1 MKMKIAIV
9 VLIIFT
15 VMISTNAIA
24 LAGIIHSNISSQDLS
39 LADLS
44 GRSYYYAKPGGE
56 NFWIIG
62 AMVAMAIVYMLID
75 KTRAKKTNK
84 N

>member
-1 MKMKIAIV
+1 MKGKRTLIF
-9 VLIIFT
+9 LIIFT
-15 VMISTNAIA
+15 VMLSINTIA
-24 LAGIIHSNISSQDLS
+24 LAGIIHSNISNQDIS

-44 GRSYYYAKPGGE
+44 GRSYYYTKPGGE

-75 KTRAKKTNK
+75 KKRAKKTS
-84 N
+84 